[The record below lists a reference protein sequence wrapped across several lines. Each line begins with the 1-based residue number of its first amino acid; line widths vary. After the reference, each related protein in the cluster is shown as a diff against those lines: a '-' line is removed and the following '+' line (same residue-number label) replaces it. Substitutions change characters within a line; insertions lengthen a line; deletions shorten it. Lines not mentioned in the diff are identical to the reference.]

1 MRRTSLL
8 IALGLLLLTAL
19 APAAGAQEQRTSLP
33 DIEDE
38 VMCTTCNVPLN
49 VAESSPQAERQRA
62 FIRGLVA
69 QGATKEQVKAAMVD
83 EYGENVLALPARE
96 GFDLAAYLVPIGL
109 VVVGGVVVVVALPRW
124 RRRARARAAIGWAG
138 GGTQPEEADLSS
150 TDTRRLEEDLARYER

>member
-69 QGATKEQVKAAMVD
+69 RGATKEQVKAAMVD

-109 VVVGGVVVVVALPRW
+109 VLVGGVVVVVALPRW
-124 RRRARARAAIGWAG
+124 RRRARARTAIGWAG
-138 GGTQPEEADLSS
+138 DGTQPEETDLSAA
-150 TDTRRLEEDLARYER
+150 DTRRLEEDLARYER

>member
-1 MRRTSLL
+1 MT
-8 IALGLLLLTAL
+8 LGLVLLAAV
-19 APAAGAQEQRTSLP
+19 APTAGAQEPRTSLP
-33 DIEDE
+33 AIEDE

-83 EYGENVLALPARE
+83 EYGENVLALPGRE

-109 VVVGGVVVVVALPRW
+109 LLVGGVVVVVALPSW
-124 RRRARARAAIGWAG
+124 RRRARARAAAPSPTGPA
-138 GGTQPEEADLSS
+138 LSPA
-150 TDTRRLEEDLARYER
+150 DTRRLDEDLARYGR

>member
-8 IALGLLLLTAL
+8 VTLCLLLLGSL
-19 APAAGAQEQRTSLP
+19 APAAGAQERRTSLP

-62 FIRGLVA
+62 FIRDLVA
-69 QGATKEQVKAAMVD
+69 QGATKEQVKAALID

-109 VVVGGVVVVVALPRW
+109 VLVGGVVVVVALPRW
-124 RRRARARAAIGWAG
+124 RRRTRARTAVGWAG
-138 GGTQPEEADLSS
+138 GGAQSEDGDLSAD
-150 TDTRRLEEDLARYER
+150 DTRRLNEDLARYER